1 MASRGTYTAKIV
13 SVVSLL
19 HDFSLRCLEESG
31 PRERGP
37 RGTGRGT
44 NFSGR
49 WRRNGRRVLG
59 FRPRAPVRPDSG
71 RQAVLREPPDLL
83 GRRRHVDVIDPQRR
97 QRVDQGVDN
106 GGGLC
111 LDSAGGTPV
120 LAYGGCLLY
129 TSDAADEL

>member
-19 HDFSLRCLEESG
+19 HDFSTRCLGESG
-31 PRERGP
+31 PASWGREAR
-37 RGTGRGT
+37 GRGT

-83 GRRRHVDVIDPQRR
+83 RRRRHVDVVDPQRR
-97 QRVDQGVDN
+97 QRVDQGIDD
-106 GGGLC
+106 GGG
-111 LDSAGGTPV
+111 
-120 LAYGGCLLY
+120 
-129 TSDAADEL
+129 

>member
-19 HDFSLRCLEESG
+19 HDFSTWCLVESG

-37 RGTGRGT
+37 RGTRERHELQRTMAGKR
-44 NFSGR
+44 
-49 WRRNGRRVLG
+49 RRVLR

-83 GRRRHVDVIDPQRR
+83 RRRRHVDVVDPQRR
-97 QRVDQGVDN
+97 QRVDQGIDD
-106 GGGLC
+106 GGG
-111 LDSAGGTPV
+111 
-120 LAYGGCLLY
+120 
-129 TSDAADEL
+129 